1 MQLKVIK
8 ADGTLEEYLHT
19 KVIGTINNALASVD
33 ESNVFAAE
41 QFAEAITFYLYRH
54 HDEPRIA
61 SERIHLMIQAILSAT
76 GYDHAARA
84 LTEHR
89 LNRQLARRRTVVVR
103 PASSDGDAI
112 EEPWTKSVI
121 VRDLIARQ
129 GLDYHVARAI
139 ASAVEEK
146 ALALGLSQVRIT
158 LVRELVAGETDA
170 LLRAG
175 RQLQTVTP

>member
-8 ADGTLEEYLHT
+8 SDGSVEEYLHT
-19 KVIGTINNALASVD
+19 KVIGTINNALSLVG
-33 ESNVFAAE
+33 ESNVFASE
-41 QFAEAITFYLYRH
+41 QFAEAITFYLYQRN
-54 HDEPRIA
+54 DEARIA

-84 LTEHR
+84 LAEHR
-89 LNRQLARRRTVVVR
+89 LNRQLARRRTLVICPVSG
-103 PASSDGDAI
+103 SSDHP
-112 EEPWTKSVI
+112 EQPWDKSMV
-121 VRDLIARQ
+121 VRDLMNRQ

-146 ALALGLSQVRIT
+146 VLSLGLSRVRHT
-158 LVRELVAGETDA
+158 LVRELVASETDA

-175 RQLQTVTP
+175 QQLQAVT